1 MNFPTWDRPA
11 RDAHRELR
19 RMEHEFN
26 GIGGLMRTDVKED
39 KEGYEVHIDLPGFKK
54 EDVQITLKDGYMT
67 VAASRV
73 NEVEEGKKYLR
84 RERYVGEWLPEPVP
98 ADLFAGTAGG
108 GLDRSVADPADVVVL
123 DDEVS
128 TALLVVMEAM
138 TPAERV
144 AFVSTT
150 FPEATMRESSFEA
163 VRNRYTLSAR
173 MP

>member
-1 MNFPTWDRPA
+1 MLLPSVFGNDFFEDLMNFPTWDRPA

-73 NEVEEGKKYLR
+73 SEVEEGKKYLR
-84 RERYVGEWLPEPVP
+84 RERYVGNVSRSFYVGEVLTEEDIKAKFENGVLKITLPKKEEVPKVEEPKHI
-98 ADLFAGTAGG
+98 AIEG
-108 GLDRSVADPADVVVL
+108 
-123 DDEVS
+123 
-128 TALLVVMEAM
+128 
-138 TPAERV
+138 
-144 AFVSTT
+144 
-150 FPEATMRESSFEA
+150 
-163 VRNRYTLSAR
+163 
-173 MP
+173 

>member
-73 NEVEEGKKYLR
+73 NEVEEGKNYLR
-84 RERYVGEWLPEPVP
+84 RERYVGNVSRSFYVGEVLTEEDIKAKFENGVLKITLPKKEEVPKVEEPKHI
-98 ADLFAGTAGG
+98 AIEG
-108 GLDRSVADPADVVVL
+108 
-123 DDEVS
+123 
-128 TALLVVMEAM
+128 
-138 TPAERV
+138 
-144 AFVSTT
+144 
-150 FPEATMRESSFEA
+150 
-163 VRNRYTLSAR
+163 
-173 MP
+173 

>member
-84 RERYVGEWLPEPVP
+84 RERYVGNVSRSFYVGEVLTEEDIKAKFENGVLKITLPKKEEVPKVEEPKHI
-98 ADLFAGTAGG
+98 AIEG
-108 GLDRSVADPADVVVL
+108 
-123 DDEVS
+123 
-128 TALLVVMEAM
+128 
-138 TPAERV
+138 
-144 AFVSTT
+144 
-150 FPEATMRESSFEA
+150 
-163 VRNRYTLSAR
+163 
-173 MP
+173 

>member
-1 MNFPTWDRPA
+1 MLLPSVFGNDFFEDLMNFPTWDRPA
-11 RDAHRELR
+11 PDTHRELR

-84 RERYVGEWLPEPVP
+84 RERYVGNVSRSFYVGEVLTEEDIKAKFENGVLKITLPKKEEVPKVEEPKHI
-98 ADLFAGTAGG
+98 AIEG
-108 GLDRSVADPADVVVL
+108 
-123 DDEVS
+123 
-128 TALLVVMEAM
+128 
-138 TPAERV
+138 
-144 AFVSTT
+144 
-150 FPEATMRESSFEA
+150 
-163 VRNRYTLSAR
+163 
-173 MP
+173 

>member
-1 MNFPTWDRPA
+1 MLLPSVFGNDFFEDLMNFPTWDRPA

-84 RERYVGEWLPEPVP
+84 RERYVGNVSRSFYVGEILTEEDIKAKFENGVLKITLPKKEEVPKVEEPKHI
-98 ADLFAGTAGG
+98 AIEG
-108 GLDRSVADPADVVVL
+108 
-123 DDEVS
+123 
-128 TALLVVMEAM
+128 
-138 TPAERV
+138 
-144 AFVSTT
+144 
-150 FPEATMRESSFEA
+150 
-163 VRNRYTLSAR
+163 
-173 MP
+173 

>member
-1 MNFPTWDRPA
+1 MLLPSVFGNDFFEDLMNFPTWDRPA

-84 RERYVGEWLPEPVP
+84 RERYVGNVSRSFYVGEVLTEEDIKAKFENGVLKITLPKKEEVPKVEEPKHI
-98 ADLFAGTAGG
+98 AIEG
-108 GLDRSVADPADVVVL
+108 
-123 DDEVS
+123 
-128 TALLVVMEAM
+128 
-138 TPAERV
+138 
-144 AFVSTT
+144 
-150 FPEATMRESSFEA
+150 
-163 VRNRYTLSAR
+163 
-173 MP
+173 

>member
-1 MNFPTWDRPA
+1 MLLPSVFGNDFFEDLMNFPTWDRPA

-73 NEVEEGKKYLR
+73 NEVEEGKNYLR
-84 RERYVGEWLPEPVP
+84 RERYVGNVSRSFYVGEVLTEEDIKAKFENGVLKITLPKKEEVPKVEEPKHI
-98 ADLFAGTAGG
+98 AIEG
-108 GLDRSVADPADVVVL
+108 
-123 DDEVS
+123 
-128 TALLVVMEAM
+128 
-138 TPAERV
+138 
-144 AFVSTT
+144 
-150 FPEATMRESSFEA
+150 
-163 VRNRYTLSAR
+163 
-173 MP
+173 